1 MCKVTV
7 NDCLPLLKFVP
18 DCFVTK
24 KMLKDLDNTVFFN
37 GDIVFVNEDS
47 DNPTPFSDD
56 MGLVNVNLN
65 VSLDDVNL
73 GDNDSETIIYVRFKA
88 WRNRYKQSKAYK
100 KEISKKLMPVAWNYC
115 VWFWGLQLYKKG
127 DSNKGVFMWIQRNF
141 SEYLF

>member
-7 NDCLPLLKFVP
+7 DDCLSLLKFVP

-47 DNPTPFSDD
+47 DNDTLFSDD

-65 VSLDDVNL
+65 VSLDDVNF
-73 GDNDSETIIYVRFKA
+73 GDNDPETIIYVSLRL
-88 WRNRYKQSKAYK
+88 N
-100 KEISKKLMPVAWNYC
+100 
-115 VWFWGLQLYKKG
+115 
-127 DSNKGVFMWIQRNF
+127 
-141 SEYLF
+141 

>member
-47 DNPTPFSDD
+47 DNPTLYSDD

-65 VSLDDVNL
+65 VSLDDVLAIMILKLLFMLDLRL
-73 GDNDSETIIYVRFKA
+73 GVID
-88 WRNRYKQSKAYK
+88 
-100 KEISKKLMPVAWNYC
+100 ISKVRHI
-115 VWFWGLQLYKKG
+115 KK
-127 DSNKGVFMWIQRNF
+127 R
-141 SEYLF
+141 